1 MSMIA
6 IADLYDDPLDPSIV
20 EFTTTPGR
28 PCKKCHFARQRQS
41 VCDQVEMIAKR
52 AGMAL
57 FDLEDVVYIERLRDE
72 RQLTIG
78 E

>member
-1 MSMIA
+1 MNMVDLSS
-6 IADLYDDPLDPSIV
+6 LYDEPIDPAIV
-20 EFTTTPGR
+20 EFTTKPG
-28 PCKKCHFARQRQS
+28 KKCRTCFFVRQRQS

-57 FDLEDVVYIERLRDE
+57 YDLEDVVYIERLRDE

>member
-1 MSMIA
+1 MNMVDLSA
-6 IADLYDDPLDPSIV
+6 LYDEPIDPSIV
-20 EFTTTPGR
+20 EFTTKPV
-28 PCKKCHFARQRQS
+28 KKCRTCFFVRQRQS

-57 FDLEDVVYIERLRDE
+57 CDLEDVVYIERLRDE

>member
-28 PCKKCHFARQRQS
+28 SCKKCHFARQRQS

-52 AGMAL
+52 AKMPL
-57 FDLEDVVYIERLRDE
+57 CDLEDVVCVPVERDE

>member
-1 MSMIA
+1 MNMVDLSS
-6 IADLYDDPLDPSIV
+6 LYDEPLDPSIV
-20 EFTTTPGR
+20 EFTTKPG
-28 PCKKCHFARQRQS
+28 KKCRTCFFARQRQS

-57 FDLEDVVYIERLRDE
+57 CDLEDVVYVPVERDE

>member
-1 MSMIA
+1 MNMIA
-6 IADLYDDPLDPSIV
+6 IADLYDSPIDPHGVDFKSIQ
-20 EFTTTPGR
+20 GR
-28 PCKKCHFARQRQS
+28 SCKRCHFARQRQS

-57 FDLEDVVYIERLRDE
+57 CDLEDVVYIERLRDE